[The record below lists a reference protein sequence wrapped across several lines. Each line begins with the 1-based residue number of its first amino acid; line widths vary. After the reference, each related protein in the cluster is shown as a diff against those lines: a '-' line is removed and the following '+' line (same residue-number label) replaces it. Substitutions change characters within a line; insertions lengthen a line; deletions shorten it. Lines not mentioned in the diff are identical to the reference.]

1 MARGRD
7 DMLGQ
12 GGQRKKMSKKDLK
25 GGLADKTGREDAADS
40 KAAML
45 ERIREQAAKRNAKT
59 EDKTEEKQAAD
70 E

>member
-12 GGQRKKMSKKDLK
+12 GGQRRKMSKKDLK
-25 GGLADKTGREDAADS
+25 GGVVDKTGRDEAADS

-59 EDKTEEKQAAD
+59 EQPAAEE
-70 E
+70 

>member
-12 GGQRKKMSKKDLK
+12 GGQRRKMSKKDLK
-25 GGLADKTGREDAADS
+25 GGPNDTTGREDAADS

-45 ERIREQAAKRNAKT
+45 ERIREQAAKRAAK
-59 EDKTEEKQAAD
+59 KKPAAEE
-70 E
+70 

>member
-12 GGQRKKMSKKDLK
+12 GGQRRKMSKKDLK
-25 GGLADKTGREDAADS
+25 GGASDATGRDEAADS

-45 ERIREQAAKRNAKT
+45 ERIREQAAKRAAKK
-59 EDKTEEKQAAD
+59 EKPAAEE
-70 E
+70 

>member
-12 GGQRKKMSKKDLK
+12 GGQRRKMSKKDLK
-25 GGLADKTGREDAADS
+25 GGLSDKTGREDAADS

-45 ERIREQAAKRNAKT
+45 ERIREQAAKRKAQQKP
-59 EDKTEEKQAAD
+59 AD
-70 E
+70 AE